1 MSTDPKD
8 IAISASALV
17 EHRTNSQISEDE
29 LRAFIAVLSRSTY
42 LITPVTS
49 YYVSYVNARN
59 LNVYLTEEETG
70 KRSTCLIRELVGNC
84 RLYSNHIIYDHLANP
99 QYLTPAKNLQLGM
112 RLNLQGDS
120 VLDPENTYPDEK
132 RVVVG
137 IIGLSLDAGTHVL
150 IAADNGQT
158 YRVPLEH
165 NVQSFGQL

>member
-8 IAISASALV
+8 ITIDASALA
-17 EHRTNSQISEDE
+17 EHRMNSYISEDE
-29 LRAFIAVLSRSTY
+29 LRAFIAVLSRSSYIVTR
-42 LITPVTS
+42 VTS
-49 YYVSYVNARN
+49 YQVSFIDAHN
-59 LNVYLTEEETG
+59 LTVDLFDDETG
-70 KRSTCLIRELVGNC
+70 KYSTHMIRDLVGNC
-84 RLYSNHIIYDHLANP
+84 RLYSKHIIYDHLVNP

-112 RLNLQGDS
+112 RLNLQGDT
-120 VLDPENTYPDEK
+120 VLDPENIYPDEE